1 MCFSCPFLFSM
12 KTIALWLL
20 HECQINFFLLCSFSF
35 VVVVTLLLRLC
46 IQAMIINSM
55 YDNNQPH
62 LKQTYSVA
70 INYVYMLC
78 VNIWYST
85 VYFLILVA
93 VPAMN
98 YILFIIIRLLSL
110 QMSHLIYVNLR
121 YVSWYKQYNW
131 NCLGRP
137 KCHVTGFVWI
147 RWTRWTRSVWLHPSE
162 RKALFLCDLID
173 MNMCTKDAFYVTSF
187 VRTCTWKARLC
198 DLIHSNLYMK
208 DAFYVTWFI
217 WWYVRVHE
225 RRSLFFFQ
233 SSQLRRVQK

>member
-1 MCFSCPFLFSM
+1 M
-12 KTIALWLL
+12 
-20 HECQINFFLLCSFSF
+20 
-35 VVVVTLLLRLC
+35 
-46 IQAMIINSM
+46 QAIIINNM

-98 YILFIIIRLLSL
+98 YILFIIIRLLAN
-110 QMSHLIYVNLR
+110 VTFNLCQLAICLMIQAIQLELSGASK
-121 YVSWYKQYNW
+121 VS
-131 NCLGRP
+131 RD
-137 KCHVTGFVWI
+137 WI
-147 RWTRWTRSVWLHPSE
+147 RMNKMDAMDTFSVTSSI
-162 RKALFLCDLID
+162 RTKGAFLCDLIE

-187 VRTCTWKARLC
+187 VRTCTWKALLC
-198 DLIHSNLYMK
+198 DLIHSNMYMK

-225 RRSLFFFQ
+225 RRSLFFQ